1 MKWTTSL
8 INHESCSSFGNHFM
22 NVWDYV
28 LFRTQL
34 CILFCMPGSLPLFP
48 TLFVQYLYF
57 YYNYNSLKF
66 MNVCS
71 VKGNKQECS
80 FIICFR
86 YAFNHFLKYH
96 LHLIKDTGRY
106 CKHRGSL
113 EWSRKTCC
121 IYVTEVT
128 LYFTNC
134 LLIVCI
140 ILWSTKLKRERSR
153 CSRPSLF

>member
-8 INHESCSSFGNHFM
+8 VNHESCSSFGNHFM

-57 YYNYNSLKF
+57 YYNYNSLNF

-71 VKGNKQECS
+71 VKVNKQECS

-86 YAFNHFLKYH
+86 YAFNHFLK
-96 LHLIKDTGRY
+96 
-106 CKHRGSL
+106 
-113 EWSRKTCC
+113 WSRKTCC

-128 LYFTNC
+128 LYVTNC

-140 ILWSTKLKRERSR
+140 ILLSTKQKS
-153 CSRPSLF
+153 